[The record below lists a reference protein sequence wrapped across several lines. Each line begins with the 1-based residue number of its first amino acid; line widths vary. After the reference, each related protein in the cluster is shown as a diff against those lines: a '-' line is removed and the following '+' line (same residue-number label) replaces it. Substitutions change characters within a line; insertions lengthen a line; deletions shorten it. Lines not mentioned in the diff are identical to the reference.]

1 MKVNNPRFPHT
12 CKVYRISGET
22 SFDEGNETVLYVGK
36 CNKYGR
42 TSPRTS
48 TNGSTSLRTFTKSNV
63 IKSDYAI
70 DIPGLVKGIIAG
82 DLVDVTDYGG
92 SFESCVVTDCYPTEM
107 GTTLYFNLAKN

>member
-22 SFDEGNETVLYVGK
+22 SFDEGNETVLYVGR
-36 CNKYGR
+36 CHKY
-42 TSPRTS
+42 
-48 TNGSTSLRTFTKSNV
+48 GSTSLRTFTKSNV

-70 DIPGLVKGIIAG
+70 DIPGLEKGIIAG

>member
-22 SFDEGNETVLYVGK
+22 SFDEGNETVLYVGR
-36 CNKYGR
+36 CHKYE
-42 TSPRTS
+42 
-48 TNGSTSLRTFTKSNV
+48 STSLRTFTKSNV

-70 DIPGLVKGIIAG
+70 DIPGLEKGIIAG

>member
-48 TNGSTSLRTFTKSNV
+48 TKDNV
-63 IKSDYAI
+63 IKVDYAV
-70 DIPGLVKGIIAG
+70 DIPGLVKGVVSG
-82 DLVDVTDYGG
+82 DIVDFAILQQWGQRYILIRLRGKVWKIMLK
-92 SFESCVVTDCYPTEM
+92 SWKK
-107 GTTLYFNLAKN
+107 AKKR

>member
-36 CNKYGR
+36 CNKYG
-42 TSPRTS
+42 S
-48 TNGSTSLRTFTKSNV
+48 TNLRTFTKSNV

-92 SFESCVVTDCYPTEM
+92 SFESCMVTDCYPTEM

>member
-22 SFDEGNETVLYVGK
+22 SFDEGKETVLYVGR
-36 CNKYGR
+36 CHKY
-42 TSPRTS
+42 
-48 TNGSTSLRTFTKSNV
+48 GSTSLRTFTKSNV

-70 DIPGLVKGIIAG
+70 DIPGLAKGIIAG

>member
-12 CKVYRISGET
+12 CKVYRISGKT
-22 SFDEGNETVLYVGK
+22 SFDEGNETVLYVGR
-36 CNKYGR
+36 CRKY
-42 TSPRTS
+42 
-48 TNGSTSLRTFTKSNV
+48 GSTSLRTFTKSNV

-70 DIPGLVKGIIAG
+70 DIPGLAKGIIAG

>member
-12 CKVYRISGET
+12 FKVYRISGET
-22 SFDEGNETVLYVGK
+22 SFDEGNETVLYVGR
-36 CNKYGR
+36 CHKY
-42 TSPRTS
+42 
-48 TNGSTSLRTFTKSNV
+48 GSTSLRTFTKSNV

-70 DIPGLVKGIIAG
+70 DIPGLAKGIIAG

>member
-1 MKVNNPRFPHT
+1 MEVNNPRFPHT

-22 SFDEGNETVLYVGK
+22 SFDEGNETVLYVGE
-36 CNKYGR
+36 CNKY
-42 TSPRTS
+42 
-48 TNGSTSLRTFTKSNV
+48 GSTSLRTFTKSNV

-82 DLVDVTDYGG
+82 DLVDVTDYGE

>member
-22 SFDEGNETVLYVGK
+22 SFDEGNETVLYVGR
-36 CNKYGR
+36 CHKYR
-42 TSPRTS
+42 
-48 TNGSTSLRTFTKSNV
+48 STSLRTFTKSNV

-70 DIPGLVKGIIAG
+70 DIPGLAKGIIAG

>member
-22 SFDEGNETVLYVGK
+22 PFDEGNETVLYVGR
-36 CNKYGR
+36 CHKY
-42 TSPRTS
+42 
-48 TNGSTSLRTFTKSNV
+48 GSTSLRTFTKSNV

-70 DIPGLVKGIIAG
+70 DIPGLAKGIIAG

>member
-1 MKVNNPRFPHT
+1 MKVNNQRFPHT

-22 SFDEGNETVLYVGK
+22 SFDEGNETVLYVGR
-36 CNKYGR
+36 CHKY
-42 TSPRTS
+42 
-48 TNGSTSLRTFTKSNV
+48 GSTSLRTFTKSNV

-70 DIPGLVKGIIAG
+70 DIPGLAKGIIAG

-92 SFESCVVTDCYPTEM
+92 SFESCVVADCYPTEM

>member
-22 SFDEGNETVLYVGK
+22 SFDEGNETVLYVGR
-36 CNKYGR
+36 CHKY
-42 TSPRTS
+42 
-48 TNGSTSLRTFTKSNV
+48 GSTSLRTFTKSNV

-70 DIPGLVKGIIAG
+70 DIPGLAKGIIAG

>member
-22 SFDEGNETVLYVGK
+22 SFDDGAETVLYEGE
-36 CNKYGR
+36 C
-42 TSPRTS
+42 SS
-48 TNGSTSLRTFTKSNV
+48 SLRTFTESNV

-70 DIPGLVKGIIAG
+70 YIPGLVRGIVAG

-92 SFESCVVTDCYPTEM
+92 TFEAKVITDCYATEM
-107 GTTLYFNLAKN
+107 GTTLYFNMAKN

>member
-22 SFDEGNETVLYVGK
+22 SFDEGNETVLYVGE
-36 CNKYGR
+36 CNKY
-42 TSPRTS
+42 
-48 TNGSTSLRTFTKSNV
+48 GSTSLRTFTKSNV

-82 DLVDVTDYGG
+82 DLVDVTDYGE